1 VKYILAL
8 KNHGVSAILTGLL
21 LAGNPGLT
29 HADSGANTPTPSGEK
44 QAPSGWNK
52 SETSGGGWLSSI
64 FGGSADAST
73 PDTTASSSSGWSSPR
88 DGSGTCKH
96 SSAEE
101 EDFVCKLVR
110 IFWGTD
116 RPYGPNRDMD
126 DNVAAGGAGG

>member
-1 VKYILAL
+1 MKHILAL
-8 KNHGVSAILTGLL
+8 RNHGISAILAGLL
-21 LAGNPGLT
+21 IAGTASMT
-29 HADSGANTPTPSGEK
+29 HAESGGNTPAASGEK

-52 SETSGGGWLSSI
+52 TETSGGGWLSSI
-64 FGGSADAST
+64 FGGSAEASA
-73 PDTTASSSSGWSSPR
+73 PDKAETSSGWSSPR

>member
-1 VKYILAL
+1 VKYIIAL
-8 KNHGVSAILTGLL
+8 KHHGISAIFAGLL
-21 LAGNPGLT
+21 IAGSAGLT
-29 HADSGANTPTPSGEK
+29 HAESGANTPAASGEK

-52 SETSGGGWLSSI
+52 TETSGGGWLSSI
-64 FGGSADAST
+64 FGGSADDSAS
-73 PDTTASSSSGWSSPR
+73 DKTASSSGWSSPR

-96 SSAEE
+96 SSDGE

-126 DNVAAGGAGG
+126 DNIAAGGAGG